1 MLALGV
7 PGSAT
12 AAVMLGGLM
21 IWGLQPGPMLF
32 QDRPDFVWGLIASM
46 YVANLVAVVLVLA
59 TVPIFASV
67 MRVPFGLLAP
77 MIMAICVSGAW
88 MVSSNGFD
96 VLLAI
101 GFGVVGYMMK
111 KLDYPIAPMVLA
123 MVLGDKAEDAFR
135 QSMLMSQGDLT
146 IFWSNWL
153 VGSITTLALLLLAWP
168 MLASLLR
175 GGAQLSRR
183 PVE

>member
-1 MLALGV
+1 
-7 PGSAT
+7 
-12 AAVMLGGLM
+12 
-21 IWGLQPGPMLF
+21 
-32 QDRPDFVWGLIASM
+32 
-46 YVANLVAVVLVLA
+46 
-59 TVPIFASV
+59 
-67 MRVPFGLLAP
+67 
-77 MIMAICVSGAW
+77 MIMAICLSGAW

-135 QSMLMSQGDLT
+135 QSMLMSRGDLT

-153 VGSITTLALLLLAWP
+153 VGTITTLALLLLAWP
-168 MLASLLR
+168 FIAKVLR
-175 GGAQLSRR
+175 GGAQFSRR
-183 PVE
+183 PAE